1 MINFNKNG
9 IQPRMMVKIQP
20 AEVKE
25 PEPEVD
31 SKPAETTE
39 AEENK
44 STENPKVAAN
54 YGDASTPQY
63 LANMG
68 IKVISHT
75 PTAKTEETPKTEEA
89 PKTEKTPNTKEAEP
103 TEDTRVTEKMETSEN
118 VLYKKKG
125 EGDGEKKGWFS
136 RLIGGVFGIIK
147 RVTPPILSFAVDMIM
162 DAFGIEDEISKYE

>member
-1 MINFNKNG
+1 MINFNKSG

-89 PKTEKTPNTKEAEP
+89 PKTEKIPNTKEAEP
-103 TEDTRVTEKMETSEN
+103 TEDTRITEKIKTSEN
-118 VLYKKKG
+118 MLNKDKG
-125 EGDGEKKGWFS
+125 EGKKKGWFS

>member
-1 MINFNKNG
+1 MINFNKSG

-75 PTAKTEETPKTEEA
+75 PTAKPEETPNTEEA
-89 PKTEKTPNTKEAEP
+89 PNTEETPNTKEAEP
-103 TEDTRVTEKMETSEN
+103 TEDTIVTEKIETSEN
-118 VLYKKKG
+118 MLYKKK
-125 EGDGEKKGWFS
+125 GDGEKKGWFS
-136 RLIGGVFGIIK
+136 RLVGGVFGIIK